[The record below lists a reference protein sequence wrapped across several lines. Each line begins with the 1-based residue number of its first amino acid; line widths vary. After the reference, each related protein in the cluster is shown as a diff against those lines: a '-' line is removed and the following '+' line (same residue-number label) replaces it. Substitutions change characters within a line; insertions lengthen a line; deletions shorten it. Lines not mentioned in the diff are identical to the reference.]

1 MSTQLPMS
9 MEHHPDI
16 VALREQYE
24 RASVT
29 PRAQAVEALAVV
41 AGLFLAVSPWVVGY
55 SAAFSALSVCNL
67 ILGLAFA
74 GLMGGYGTAFERTH
88 ARAWACALIGAW
100 TVIAPWAINGG
111 AHVRRTILTNCITGG
126 LMLCL
131 ALAAAGMA
139 TSMITTRRARS
150 GG

>member
-16 VALREQYE
+16 VELRERYE

-29 PRAQAVEALAVV
+29 PRAQAVEALSIS
-41 AGLFLAVSPWVVGY
+41 AGLFLAISPWVVGY
-55 SAAFSALSVCNL
+55 TTFSALTVCNL
-67 ILGLAFA
+67 ILGLGYA
-74 GLMGGYGTAFERTH
+74 GLMAGYGSAFERTH
-88 ARAWACALIGAW
+88 ARAWACTLIGAF

-126 LMLCL
+126 VMVCL
-131 ALAAAGMA
+131 ALAAFGM
-139 TSMITTRRARS
+139 TMTLMGTRRARS